1 MEHHQLVVEREVDIQ
16 LHAVAYPGRGLKGG
30 QGVFRDALIYLVQA
44 AVGVIAAHEG
54 CALLLVP
61 FPGSD

>member
-1 MEHHQLVVEREVDIQ
+1 MDIQ